1 MPAMRAVSTPLLL
14 CCIAAVTL
22 QSCRPSAALAG
33 RQDCFRIRDADER
46 QLCIADYDGK
56 RACDFIRSR
65 DQRNYC
71 KAVHGEGKTTCTLIA
86 DEQLRAQCTAKVP

>member
-14 CCIAAVTL
+14 CYIAALTL
-22 QSCRPSAALAG
+22 LASRPSAAPAG

-56 RACDFIRSR
+56 SACDFIRNR

-71 KAVHGEGKTTCTLIA
+71 KALHGAGKTTCNLIA